1 MNLPRL
7 LNRRLLVALLLLT
20 ARTAVGQVQIMGTIY
35 DESQRFAMSGV
46 SVLGTSGIGTMTD
59 SVGHYSIRLPSGDSI
74 YFSYLGKTTVRFPVK
89 DLAPGQ
95 PFNMA
100 LAISVDSLPAAFV
113 RGKNYLLDSLAT
125 RKEYAK
131 VFDYHSQYV
140 NGMKTEKR
148 GGMGIGLNLDMFFNG
163 KENRRM
169 EAFQKRLIEDE
180 HDNYVDHKF
189 SRSIVRK
196 VTGLEPPALDTFMVQ
211 YRPTYEF
218 VQSCCETDY
227 EFYRYIQDWGKFF
240 SEALKENHPDST
252 AKDNTVGKDSTI
264 SPASRR

>member
-7 LNRRLLVALLLLT
+7 LNRRLLVALLLLA
-20 ARTAVGQVQIMGTIY
+20 ARTAVGQVQITGTIY

-59 SVGHYSIRLPSGDSI
+59 SVGHYIIRLPLGDSI
-74 YFSYLGKTTVRFPVK
+74 YFSYLGKTTNRFPVK
-89 DLAPGQ
+89 DLAPDQ

-131 VFDYHSQYV
+131 VFDYHSKYV

-169 EAFQKRLIEDE
+169 EAFQKRLVEDE

-196 VTGLEPPALDTFMVQ
+196 ITGLEPPALDTFM
-211 YRPTYEF
+211 
-218 VQSCCETDY
+218 C
-227 EFYRYIQDWGKFF
+227 
-240 SEALKENHPDST
+240 
-252 AKDNTVGKDSTI
+252 NTGQPMSLCKVAVRQIMNSITI
-264 SPASRR
+264 SRIGGNFLARPGSKIIRPVRQVKTALQAKTALQVKPG